1 MHIVDPVPELRRL
14 HRIAAP
20 GSWLRALAAASAD
33 EIDAL
38 RRLCGGHV
46 RRRERRTMWIFTV
59 LGALGAALWL
69 LGALGFIDFHVYI
82 GPAGTGPAGPGDGR

>member
-1 MHIVDPVPELRRL
+1 MRIVDPLPELQRL
-14 HRIAAP
+14 QRLATP

-46 RRRERRTMWIFTV
+46 RRRERAAVWIVTV
-59 LGALGAALWL
+59 LGLLCVALWVG
-69 LGALGFIDFHVYI
+69 GALGLIDVHVYI
-82 GPAGTGPAGPGDGR
+82 GPAGDGNGH